1 MSGGNDN
8 RNKPSDPWQGNGW
21 TQYQKLVLAELERN
35 AEGIKELNE
44 KKDERLKEMNIQFGE
59 IKIQIAMLK
68 VKAGIWGLMAGM
80 VPVVIALAIE
90 SLKK

>member
-1 MSGGNDN
+1 MNDDN
-8 RNKPSDPWQGNGW
+8 RGKSDQWQGNGW

-44 KKDERLKEMNIQFGE
+44 KKDERLREMNAQFGE

-80 VPVVIALAIE
+80 IPVIIALAIQV
-90 SLKK
+90 LKK